1 MLKIIIFGCLNA
13 LAHGLEGADV
23 VLSCSLI
30 EEGGGMGGMMGG
42 SHFTRTPAT
51 LVLRDLPM
59 NSDLSSETI
68 TPYNPPDTPNADD
81 LIFEVI
87 VSSFEIPEAESL
99 LHADCN
105 EQQVICELSQYV
117 PRGTNP
123 DSLASYFIGSI
134 HLEGGGISFT
144 LVLQTTSNENEKAP
158 LIQSKLN
165 LPLSQWGTLLTDAV
179 FVVYSRSPSVV
190 ASIGDDVILDCGYKQ
205 RDTPSDQ
212 NVGLEWRWQHRG
224 NGRKILDMK
233 AQRLETEGGTQ
244 VHVERDGINADSALL
259 LRDGNASLTMKE
271 LKVSDEG
278 TYICTISSAGFQ
290 TQQIIQ
296 LHLMQAPR
304 VLLNEKNVIFQDEL
318 PKKLNCHCERYF
330 PLDVKVEW
338 FSQPPTQT
346 ESISLTE
353 KASLSSHQQ
362 HSDGTFSLTSFL
374 VIRPSEQPPGTVL
387 TCRVSHF
394 ALQTP
399 KDISLT
405 VETLEPAGEYNWMV
419 LATLVLS
426 ILFLY
431 QALSRY

>member
-190 ASIGDDVILDCGYKQ
+190 ASIGDDVNLDCGYKQ

-244 VHVERDGINADSALL
+244 E
-259 LRDGNASLTMKE
+259 
-271 LKVSDEG
+271 
-278 TYICTISSAGFQ
+278 
-290 TQQIIQ
+290 
-296 LHLMQAPR
+296 APR
-304 VLLNEKNVIFQDEL
+304 VLLNEKNVVFQDEL